1 MVYSSA
7 EPRLTAP
14 RFLISHFG
22 GANRMGDQMIQYLKL
37 NELSADQRD
46 RLLRRAEKDIRDLF
60 PLAQEMIDR
69 VRAEGDAAVVEY
81 ARKLD
86 APNFTASMLKATPE
100 DFAAARKALEPDVIA
115 AIEAAHENIL
125 RFHTEQLPE
134 PMWFTEVQ
142 PGIMAGEKVTPV
154 ASAGLYVPRSKG
166 AFPSVML
173 MLATPAKAAKVPRV
187 VVVSP
192 PTPDGKADAA
202 TLVAAE
208 ICGIDEVYPV
218 GGIQAVAALAFGT
231 ETIPRV
237 AKIVGPGNSYVSAAK
252 RLLTGTVDV
261 GLPAGPSESIILCD
275 ENVDPRLAAL
285 DLLVEAEHGPESA
298 AILVTHSSAVAEKAL
313 ELLPGYIAELP
324 QWRRD
329 FIESVLSNYGGVLLT
344 RSLDNSIQFVN
355 DYAPEHL
362 EVLTADPFVT
372 LQKIHNAGEILL
384 GHYTPIP
391 TANYC
396 LGLNAILPTGG
407 FARSFSSVS
416 VWEFLKR
423 SGIGYLSREG
433 YSRLQGI
440 TTTLADYEG
449 FPAHAQA
456 IRKRNEILGIE

>member
-1 MVYSSA
+1 MV
-7 EPRLTAP
+7 
-14 RFLISHFG
+14 
-22 GANRMGDQMIQYLKL
+22 QYLKL
-37 NELSADQRD
+37 NELSKDELG

-60 PLAQEMIDR
+60 PLAQEVIDR
-69 VRAEGDAAVVEY
+69 VRTEGDAAVVDY
-81 ARKLD
+81 ARRFD
-86 APNFTASMLKATPE
+86 AKNFDASMLRATPA
-100 DFAAARKALEPDVIA
+100 DFAAARAALSAEVVA
-115 AIEAAHENIL
+115 AIEAAHDNIL
-125 RFHTEQLPE
+125 KFHSEQMPE

-154 ASAGLYVPRSKG
+154 ASAGLYVPRGKG

-173 MLATPAKAAKVPRV
+173 MLATPAKVAGVPRV
-187 VVVSP
+187 VVISP

-202 TLVAAE
+202 SLVAAE
-208 ICGIDEVYPV
+208 ICGVDEFYVV
-218 GGIQAVAALAFGT
+218 GGMQGIAALAYGT
-231 ETIPRV
+231 ETVPKV
-237 AKIVGPGNSYVSAAK
+237 AKVVGPGSSYVSAAK
-252 RLLTGTVDV
+252 RLLYGTVDV

-275 ENVDPRLAAL
+275 ENVDARLAAL

-298 AILVTHSSAVAEKAL
+298 AILVTHSEAVAKAVL
-313 ELLPGYIAELP
+313 DALPGYIAELP

-329 FIESVLSNYGGVLLT
+329 FINNVLTNYGGVLLT
-344 RSLDNSIQFVN
+344 SSLDESIQFVN

-372 LQKIHNAGEILL
+372 LQKLKNAGEILL

-416 VWEFLKR
+416 VRDFLKT
-423 SGIGYLSREG
+423 SGVGYLSREG
-433 YSRLQGI
+433 YERLQGI
-440 TTTLADYEG
+440 TTTLADYED

-456 IRKRNEILGIE
+456 IRKRNEILGV